1 MIDKLRKYVL
11 PNLPYLFVLWV
22 CLKLGTAYRVAAGV
36 DFGVKLI
43 GMVLTIASI
52 MMIWMTRMRMCDTEL
67 RDGLAR
73 SVGREK
79 GCSRMYPDLYG

>member
-52 MMIWMTRMRMCDTEL
+52 MMIWMTRMRMCE
-67 RDGLAR
+67 GLGTGWPEAPEHYMC
-73 SVGREK
+73 VK
-79 GCSRMYPDLYG
+79 CF